1 MTQKSKKLWHLVM
14 LLAFDL
20 ALLILIS
27 SLICT
32 RSYAMHLGS
41 DGERVLQ
48 VQRHLASA
56 GFYDGEADG
65 IFSLKTRS
73 ALKKFQNNC
82 GIGANGETDYET
94 LKALGISSRTAEC
107 FTAEAELLARCIQLS
122 GCVTYH
128 EMLEKGL
135 EILESTGGIGTL
147 GSYAVSA
154 FPDIYGKTD
163 EPMCQA
169 YSAAVQAMRIFSEQ
183 THSLL

>member
-41 DGERVLQ
+41 EGERVSQ
-48 VQRHLASA
+48 VQQHLAQC
-56 GFYDGEADG
+56 GFYEGEANG
-65 IFSLKTRS
+65 IFSLETRS
-73 ALKKFQNNC
+73 ALKKFQKNC
-82 GIGANGETDYET
+82 GMKANGETDYET
-94 LKALGISSRTAEC
+94 LEALGISSRTAVC

-122 GCVTYH
+122 GCLSYH
-128 EMLEKGL
+128 EMLEKGV

-147 GSYAVSA
+147 GNYAAST
-154 FPDIYGKTD
+154 FPDIFSEVD

-169 YSAAVQAMRIFSEQ
+169 YSAAVQAMGIFSQQ
-183 THSLL
+183 THSLF